1 MPNAIRLLSF
11 LLYLLYLG
19 LNLSSF
25 TTGDGIFV
33 YSGFRGTEFTVDGKA
48 QVLLPEG
55 LLQLSNG
62 TEAEAHAFYP
72 TPLRF
77 RKSPY
82 AAVQSFSV
90 SFIFG
95 IIPDPG
101 YTDYSPHGIT
111 FFVGPNKNF
120 SSAYSDQY
128 LGLFNSTNN
137 GNSSNHVF
145 AVELDTNMNS
155 EFRDIN
161 DNHVGINLNSLI
173 STTSSS
179 AGHYDD
185 RSGYFQNLKL
195 ISGEA
200 MRVWIEYNEEA
211 LQINVTLA
219 PFNMAKPVRP
229 LISATYNLSAV
240 LTEPSYVGFSS
251 TTGQLRSTHYILG
264 WSFGMNRTAPAL
276 DITRLPRLPHI
287 VREASQKMVLAV
299 ILPITVATF
308 LIAIFLIVLLLVRR
322 RRKYAEVQE
331 DWEVEFGPHRF
342 SLKDLFRATEGFN
355 NRHLLGRGGFGRV
368 YKGVLPKS
376 KLEIAVK
383 RVSHESQQGIK
394 EFIAEV
400 VSIGRLRHRNIV
412 QLLGYCRRK
421 TELLLVYDFMPNGSL
436 DKYLYGSGE
445 QPILDWIL
453 RFRIIKG
460 VASGLLYLHRE
471 WEQVVIHRD
480 VKASNVLLDEEMN
493 GRLGDFGLAR
503 LYDHGTDMQT
513 THLAGTIG
521 YLAPELVRTGKA
533 SPFTDVFAF
542 GIFVLEV
549 TCGRK
554 PIDHKMHN
562 NQLMLVDWVLD
573 LWHEGSITDAM
584 DSKLQNDYDADEAC
598 LVLKLEFLPTDM
610 VQSERI
616 NPHVP
621 YYQSL
626 ASNGTMSGLS
636 GGR

>member
-90 SFIFG
+90 SFIF
-95 IIPDPG
+95 
-101 YTDYSPHGIT
+101 
-111 FFVGPNKNF
+111 
-120 SSAYSDQY
+120 
-128 LGLFNSTNN
+128 
-137 GNSSNHVF
+137 
-145 AVELDTNMNS
+145 
-155 EFRDIN
+155 
-161 DNHVGINLNSLI
+161 
-173 STTSSS
+173 
-179 AGHYDD
+179 GHYDD

-521 YLAPELVRTGKA
+521 YLAPELVRTA
-533 SPFTDVFAF
+533 HV
-542 GIFVLEV
+542 
-549 TCGRK
+549 GR
-554 PIDHKMHN
+554 
-562 NQLMLVDWVLD
+562 L
-573 LWHEGSITDAM
+573 GA
-584 DSKLQNDYDADEAC
+584 
-598 LVLKLEFLPTDM
+598 
-610 VQSERI
+610 
-616 NPHVP
+616 
-621 YYQSL
+621 
-626 ASNGTMSGLS
+626 
-636 GGR
+636 